1 MPRLLIVALLASAAL
16 TGTAHAQYGGAQYGG
31 APYGGDRPMPS
42 YDDGERPDPRG
53 YYDSYGTAD
62 TRAEEEAPIDERRMA
77 DYREAAHWVQPRP
90 YARADQVDE
99 GTPNDAAHRADRAYT
114 AELNR
119 NANARSRPSSGG
131 SGTSTR
137 DQAQYRAEL
146 SEHARYM
153 QAYRAAQARYADHLD
168 DWHRRVAACEAG
180 YYNACQ

>member
-16 TGTAHAQYGGAQYGG
+16 SGTAHAQYYGS
-31 APYGGDRPMPS
+31 DRPMPS

-62 TRAEEEAPIDERRMA
+62 ARVEEESPIDEQRMA
-77 DYREAAHWVQPRP
+77 EYREAAHWVQPKP

-119 NANARSRPSSGG
+119 NANARSRQTSAGG
-131 SGTSTR
+131 SGNYTR
-137 DQAQYRAEL
+137 NQAQYRANL
-146 SEHARYM
+146 SEHARDM

-180 YYNACQ
+180 NYDACQ

>member
-16 TGTAHAQYGGAQYGG
+16 TGTAHAQYGHAQYDGG
-31 APYGGDRPMPS
+31 RPMPS
-42 YDDGERPDPRG
+42 YDDGERSDPRG

-62 TRAEEEAPIDERRMA
+62 ARAEEEAPVDEQRMA
-77 DYREAAHWVQPRP
+77 EYREATHWVEPRP

-119 NANARSRPSSGG
+119 NANARSRQTSVGG
-131 SGTSTR
+131 SGTSAR
-137 DQAQYRAEL
+137 NQAQYHADL
-146 SEHARYM
+146 NEHARDM
-153 QAYRAAQARYADHLD
+153 QAYRTAQARYANHLD

-180 YYNACQ
+180 YYDACQ